1 MHRGILGQ
9 SAVAVLIALEAELR
23 MNSTLRQTRR
33 SVRNAPPEIWEEM
46 SWREK
51 MQRVVQ
57 SVTLG

>member
-9 SAVAVLIALEAELR
+9 STVAVLIAVEAELR
-23 MNSTLRQTRR
+23 MNPTLRQTRR
-33 SVRNAPPEIWEEM
+33 SVRNASPEIWEEM